1 MLPDM
6 PPPNKRPLSRSPL
19 VTAVCQVK
27 FEEIVAVSEPRT
39 MLAFQNELG
48 GRTGAYPRSEHL
60 ASPTITIR
68 QIGNSLPQPSL
79 EAVQHGWR
87 LVSADGAWAVTLMPD
102 NVALETTHYMTWD
115 GDFRERLRSVLAAL
129 SKSVSPATEQR
140 LGLRYVNQIA
150 HPPVKASAQWEKY
163 IAPELLGAVLHN
175 HLGPRVAAAQ
185 QQFDLDC
192 GDDIKCGLRHGFA
205 DPRRTNGSFVYLI
218 DIDVYREDIHEF
230 DPDDSEVTATE
241 FNDISVQIFRE
252 CITDHL
258 YDILSS
264 S

>member
-6 PPPNKRPLSRSPL
+6 PPPDKRPLSRSPL
-19 VTAVCQVK
+19 ITAVCQIK

-48 GRTGAYPRSEHL
+48 GRTGTYPRSERL
-60 ASPTITIR
+60 ANPIITIR
-68 QIGNSLPQPSL
+68 QIGNGLPQSSMD
-79 EAVQHGWR
+79 AIQHGWR
-87 LVSADGAWAVTLMPD
+87 LVSADGAWAITLMPD
-102 NVALETTHYMTWD
+102 NVALETTRYTTWND
-115 GDFRERLRSVLAAL
+115 DFRERLRNVLIAL

-150 HPPVKASAQWEKY
+150 HPPVKSPEQWKEY
-163 IAPELLGAVLHN
+163 IAPALLGVVLHDR
-175 HLGPRVAAAQ
+175 LGPRVAAAQ
-185 QQFDLDC
+185 QQFDIDC
-192 GDDIKCGLRHGFA
+192 GNEIKCGLRHGFA
-205 DPRRTNGSFVYLI
+205 DSRRTNGSFVYLI

-230 DPDDSEVTATE
+230 TPDDSEAAAAE